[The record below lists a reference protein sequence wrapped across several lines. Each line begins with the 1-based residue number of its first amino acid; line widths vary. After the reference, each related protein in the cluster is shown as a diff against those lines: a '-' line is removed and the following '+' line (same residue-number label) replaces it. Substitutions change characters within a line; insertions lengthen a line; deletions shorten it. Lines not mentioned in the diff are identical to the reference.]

1 MDMHRT
7 LDQKYQQKCM
17 EQQQQSTFFSSAYG
31 KWFRKDHILTQIK
44 VQLKD
49 GNHAMYLFWTERY
62 ETRNQE

>member
-49 GNHAMYLFWTERY
+49 GNHAMYLF
-62 ETRNQE
+62 